1 MIVAVIAGFAV
12 FIVPNYHAIS
22 AIEAQQTDYQ
32 TILANARTL
41 QTERNALVEK
51 YNAFT
56 PSELTSLNTMLPNN
70 PESVNLILELNAV
83 ASQYGMVLQNVK
95 VNDTTDASG
104 TTTPAATAAAAN
116 SNIGT
121 LSIEFSVQGTYDGF
135 TSFIKTIEKSLR
147 IIDVQKITFSA
158 VNQKTSTYQYTV
170 DINTYWLKQ

>member
-1 MIVAVIAGFAV
+1 MIIAVIAGFAV

-22 AIEAQQTDYQ
+22 GIRAQEADYN

-56 PSELTSLNTMLPNN
+56 PSELSSINTMLPNN
-70 PESVNLILELNAV
+70 PQSVNLILELNAV

-95 VNDTTDASG
+95 VNNSTTTAG
-104 TTTPAATAAAAN
+104 TTPTAGTSSN
-116 SNIGT
+116 PNIGT
-121 LSIEFSVQGTYDGF
+121 LSIEFSMQGTYSGF
-135 TSFIKTIEKSLR
+135 TSFIKTIERSLR
-147 IIDVQKITFSA
+147 IIDVQKVTFA
-158 VNQKTSTYQYTV
+158 VTNQKTATYQYTV